1 MQIPTVGP
9 DPFWW
14 AGKDRG
20 KAVVDVSY
28 QLKSPYDN
36 FCLAT
41 QLENGS
47 QVLQDGDD
55 CSGHLQTQFTNRL
68 SRDSTKKFSGNV
80 HFVTRSVYSTSIKA
94 LIMH

>member
-1 MQIPTVGP
+1 MQIPTVEP
-9 DPFWW
+9 DSFWW
-14 AGKDRG
+14 AGKDCG

-28 QLKSPYDN
+28 QLKSRYYD

-55 CSGHLQTQFTNRL
+55 CSGHLKTQFTNRL
-68 SRDSTKKFSGNV
+68 SRDSTKNA
-80 HFVTRSVYSTSIKA
+80 HFVTQSVYSTSIKA
-94 LIMH
+94 LIMHKL